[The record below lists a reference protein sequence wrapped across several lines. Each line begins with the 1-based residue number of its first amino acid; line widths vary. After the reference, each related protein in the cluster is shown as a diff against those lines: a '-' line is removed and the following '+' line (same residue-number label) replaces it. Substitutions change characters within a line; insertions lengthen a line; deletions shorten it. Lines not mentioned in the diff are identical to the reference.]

1 MAMSRSQLKLTRD
14 EVREILEEHDVDG
27 DGSLTKQEVMQ
38 ALNSMGSMMSFQ
50 KAHYGV
56 SHADKDGDGKVDLG
70 EAEMENLIDYVM
82 RFQTP
87 RAPKT
92 PKVPKVPAQKPC
104 HDGKSIV

>member
-27 DGSLTKQEVMQ
+27 DGNLTKQEVMQ
-38 ALNSMGSMMSFQ
+38 ALNSMGALMSFQ

-56 SHADKDGDGKVDLG
+56 SHADKDGDGKVDLTR
-70 EAEMENLIDYVM
+70 EDELEKLVDYVM

-87 RAPKT
+87 RT